1 MRGALKPCGPDV
13 GSVEIT
19 KKWVSHTILLLI
31 TLVFTYF
38 VHYLHW
44 QLPKLS
50 IVSTFLFMSY
60 LHRGSR
66 EGSALTEFEG
76 GVDLDLPRAS

>member
-1 MRGALKPCGPDV
+1 MRGALKTCGPDV

-19 KKWVSHTILLLI
+19 EKWVSPIMLPLI

-50 IVSTFLFMSY
+50 NV
-60 LHRGSR
+60 
-66 EGSALTEFEG
+66 
-76 GVDLDLPRAS
+76 